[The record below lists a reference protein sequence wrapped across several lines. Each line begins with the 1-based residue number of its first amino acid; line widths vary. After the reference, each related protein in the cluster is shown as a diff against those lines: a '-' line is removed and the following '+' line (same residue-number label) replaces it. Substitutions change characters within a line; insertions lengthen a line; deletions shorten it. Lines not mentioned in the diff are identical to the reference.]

1 MLKMNKLANYIKRLS
16 QTLHKKVVNSNFW
29 YNAYYKHTYKHKKE
43 LALIRANTLSF
54 RRSYIK
60 RFQPKYTVG
69 DYGTYGLQKC
79 KIIEIDEHGQLIAAL
94 EDRGGCI
101 INSSG
106 FTRTGFKKHET
117 KNSTN

>member
-1 MLKMNKLANYIKRLS
+1 MNKSVNYIKKLS
-16 QTLHKKVVNSNFW
+16 QTLYNKVVNSNFW

-79 KIIEIDEHGQLIAAL
+79 KIIEIDEHGQLIASL
-94 EDRGGCI
+94 EGRGGII
-101 INSSG
+101 INPAG
-106 FTRTGFKKHET
+106 FIRTGFKKHET